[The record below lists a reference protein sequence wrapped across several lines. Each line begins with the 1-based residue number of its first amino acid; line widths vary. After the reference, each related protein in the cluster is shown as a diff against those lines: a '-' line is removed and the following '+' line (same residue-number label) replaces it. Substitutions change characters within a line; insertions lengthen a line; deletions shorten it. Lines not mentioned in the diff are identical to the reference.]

1 MKHFYAHIIDLDDL
15 HREFQILDL
24 TDDEKN
30 HLIVVIE
37 SSLHHVVIDVLLTE
51 LPEEHKENFLHHL
64 AKNDHDSIWKV
75 LKEAIQEPE
84 ERIRYA
90 LDKLKKELI
99 KDIRDVH
106 DSHNEKVEE

>member
-1 MKHFYAHIIDLDDL
+1 MKHFYTHIIDLNDL
-15 HREFQILDL
+15 HTELQILDL

-37 SSLHHVVIDVLLTE
+37 SSLHHVIVDVLLTD
-51 LPEEHKENFLHHL
+51 LPEEHKGNFLHHL

-75 LKEAIQEPE
+75 LKNAIKEPE

-99 KDIRDVH
+99 KDIRVVH
-106 DSHNEKVEE
+106 DSEHAKAEE